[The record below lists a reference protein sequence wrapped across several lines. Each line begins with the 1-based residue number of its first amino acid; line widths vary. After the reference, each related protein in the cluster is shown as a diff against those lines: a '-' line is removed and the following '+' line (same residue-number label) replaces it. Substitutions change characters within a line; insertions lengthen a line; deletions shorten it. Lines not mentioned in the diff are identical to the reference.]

1 MIMRRLPG
9 IACCVAL
16 ASCAAWEK
24 AEERADTLAA
34 EAERH
39 RGTLNT
45 QQTGGVVEVDQ
56 PYYGGRSPTQAQT
69 DAMNL
74 DRGQPLPE
82 ELEEDLGVDISASAA
97 GIAGIQEILAAATEL
112 DVVVRTTYPV
122 AGGVI
127 DVPVSGT
134 ASIDYRGPLSRLLDR
149 LAARFDLSWSFDGSA
164 IRFDRMV
171 SVIHDVPLPPTAG
184 SIGTEVGGIKTG
196 TSGITTSK
204 TVEIDPW
211 AELEAAMAQVIA
223 APASVNLARNTG
235 KVTVFGPPSVQR
247 TAARVIDRFAE
258 VYAQRIGLEIATYF
272 VDSSDKDDF
281 ALGTFLKGVFGDE
294 KINLGQGLLKAGTA
308 GNVAIVGGQW
318 DGSAI
323 NFKALASKSNV
334 VDYRHSTTISQN
346 GVVAPVSLLT
356 TQNYVRESSSE
367 TADDGSVKLSLKV
380 DTIDTGLSIF
390 ALPRIVDG
398 DRIQL
403 SLWILEASLN
413 SLQSFGTIQLPK
425 TDHRAIDY
433 TVLLAPGET
442 LVIGGYEQETV
453 RQNQEGTG
461 IAEFFGLGGS
471 ARAEVITTSM
481 VVLVRPSI
489 IGS

>member
-1 MIMRRLPG
+1 MIMRWVPG
-9 IACCVAL
+9 IACCAL
-16 ASCAAWEK
+16 LAGCTAWKE
-24 AEERADTLAA
+24 AEQRADTLAA
-34 EAERH
+34 EADRH
-39 RGTLNT
+39 RGTLNA
-45 QQTGGVVEVDQ
+45 QQRGGVVEVDQ

-69 DAMNL
+69 AATEI

-82 ELEEDLGVDISASAA
+82 ELEEDLGVDITATAA
-97 GIAGIQEILAAATEL
+97 GIADIQEIIAAATEL

-122 AGGVI
+122 SSGVI
-127 DVPVSGT
+127 DVPIGGT
-134 ASIDYRGPLSRLLDR
+134 TSIDYRGPLSGLLDR
-149 LAARFDLSWSFDGSA
+149 LSARFDLAWTFDGAA

-171 SVIHDVPLPPTAG
+171 SVIHDVPLPPTTG
-184 SIGTEVGGIKTG
+184 SIGTEVGGVQTG
-196 TSGITTSK
+196 ASSVTTSK
-204 TVEIDPW
+204 SLEIDPW
-211 AELEAAMAQVIA
+211 AELEAALDQVIA
-223 APASVNLARNTG
+223 LPATVNLAKNTG

-258 VYAQRIGLEIATYF
+258 VYSKRIGLEIATYF
-272 VDSSDKDDF
+272 IDSTDKDDF
-281 ALGTFLKGVFGDE
+281 ALGTFLQGVFGDE
-294 KINLGQGLLKAGTA
+294 SIGLGRGLLETGSV

-323 NFKALASKSNV
+323 NFRALAIKKNV
-334 VDYRHSTTISQN
+334 VDYRHSTTIGQN

-356 TQNYVRESSSE
+356 TQNYVRESTAE
-367 TADDGSVKLSLKV
+367 TADDGSVKLSLEV

-398 DRIQL
+398 DQIQL

-413 SLQSFGTIQLPK
+413 SLQNFGTIQLPK

-453 RQNQEGTG
+453 RRDREGVG
-461 IAEFFGLGGS
+461 IAEFLGLGGS

-481 VVLVRPSI
+481 VVLVRPTI
-489 IGS
+489 MGS

>member
-1 MIMRRLPG
+1 MIVRWIPG

-16 ASCAAWEK
+16 AGCAAWKE
-24 AEERADTLAA
+24 AEQRADTLAA
-34 EAERH
+34 EADRH
-39 RGTLNT
+39 RGTLNAR
-45 QQTGGVVEVDQ
+45 QRGGVVEVDQ

-69 DAMNL
+69 AATEL

-82 ELEEDLGVDISASAA
+82 DLEEDLGVDITASPT
-97 GIAGIQEILAAATEL
+97 GITGIQEILAAATEL

-122 AGGVI
+122 SGGII
-127 DVPVSGT
+127 DVPISGT
-134 ASIDYRGPLSRLLDR
+134 TSINYRGPLSGLLDR
-149 LAARFDLSWSFDGSA
+149 LSAKFDLAWSYDGAA

-171 SVIHDVPLPPTAG
+171 SVIHDVPLPATAG
-184 SIGTEVGGIKTG
+184 KIGTEVGGVQTG
-196 TSGITTSK
+196 ASSVTTSK

-211 AELEAAMAQVIA
+211 AELDAALAQVIA
-223 APASVNLARNTG
+223 HPATVNLAKNAG
-235 KVTVFGPPSVQR
+235 KVAVFGPPSVQR
-247 TAARVIDRFAE
+247 TAAAVIDRFAE
-258 VYAQRIGLEIATYF
+258 VYSQRIGLEIATYF
-272 VDSSDKDDF
+272 IDSTDKDDF
-281 ALGTFLKGVFGDE
+281 ALGTFLQGVFGDE
-294 KINLGQGLLKAGTA
+294 TISLGQGLLETGSV

-323 NFKALASKSNV
+323 NFRALASKSNV
-334 VDYRHSTTISQN
+334 VDYRHSTTIGQN
-346 GVVAPVSLLT
+346 GVVAPVSLLS
-356 TQNYVRESSSE
+356 TQNYVRESTAE
-367 TADDGSVKLSLKV
+367 TADDGSVKLSLEV

-398 DRIQL
+398 GQIQL

-413 SLQSFGTIQLPK
+413 SLQNFGTIQLPK

-453 RQNQEGTG
+453 RRDQEGTG
-461 IAEFFGLGGS
+461 VAEFFGLGGS

-481 VVLVRPSI
+481 VVLVRPTV

>member
-1 MIMRRLPG
+1 MCR
-9 IACCVAL
+9 
-16 ASCAAWEK
+16 SAAP
-24 AEERADTLAA
+24 RQSIT
-34 EAERH
+34 
-39 RGTLNT
+39 
-45 QQTGGVVEVDQ
+45 
-56 PYYGGRSPTQAQT
+56 GGRSP
-69 DAMNL
+69 
-74 DRGQPLPE
+74 G
-82 ELEEDLGVDISASAA
+82 
-97 GIAGIQEILAAATEL
+97 
-112 DVVVRTTYPV
+112 
-122 AGGVI
+122 
-127 DVPVSGT
+127 
-134 ASIDYRGPLSRLLDR
+134 LLDR
-149 LAARFDLSWSFDGSA
+149 LSAKFDLTWSFDGAA

-184 SIGTEVGGIKTG
+184 SIGTEVGGVQTG
-196 TSGITTSK
+196 ASSVTTSK

-211 AELEAAMAQVIA
+211 AELDAALAQVIA
-223 APASVNLARNTG
+223 HPATVNLAKNTG

-247 TAARVIDRFAE
+247 TAAKVIDRFAE
-258 VYAQRIGLEIATYF
+258 VYSQRIGLEIATYF
-272 VDSSDKDDF
+272 VDSTDKDDF
-281 ALGTFLKGVFGDE
+281 ALGTFLQGVFGDE
-294 KINLGQGLLKAGTA
+294 TISLGQGLLETGSV

-323 NFKALASKSNV
+323 NFRALASKSNV
-334 VDYRHSTTISQN
+334 VDYRHSTTIGQN
-346 GVVAPVSLLT
+346 GVVAPVSLLS
-356 TQNYVRESSSE
+356 TQNYVRESSTE

-398 DRIQL
+398 DQIQL

-413 SLQSFGTIQLPK
+413 SLQKFGTIQLPK

-453 RQNQEGTG
+453 RRDQEGTG
-461 IAEFFGLGGS
+461 VAGFFGLGGS

-481 VVLVRPSI
+481 VVLVRPTI